1 MYKAVL
7 IDCSG
12 HPSASRADN
21 PFPGKFLV
29 DALAKTIRTSRTSIW
44 TNADDLS
51 GHEMLRF
58 FVDSPYE
65 QAVAIVWVDP
75 DGDYDEANRQ
85 AKAYAKDRP
94 GFPQVIESNDVRHFL
109 WASEKDEDLEVAR
122 YLRGNT
128 KIRASW
134 FNEVNGL
141 RCLADAQ
148 GFAVMADGNGAS
160 RAARAAQAHALAIA
174 YQNALYDIANA
185 ISVAAKTPG
194 PRAEATLSHV
204 SCFMAGNYF
213 GHPVLPN
220 TRELRDFYGLL
231 RDKQNIAEQ
240 FQEAVSQVE
249 RLAQVVRESRRDAER
264 QERIAA
270 QNKKELQKEQQ
281 EIRDRKLTGRLNWLN
296 ALVALAGLAVTG
308 FGVTQI
314 TPDGLDKWWA
324 AWTGTTPVETTTA
337 APAPIPERNT
347 HATKI
352 NAGKEKPH
360 ERRGS

>member
-7 IDCSG
+7 IDCSSC
-12 HPSASRADN
+12 PASRVDK

-29 DALAKTIRTSRTSIW
+29 NALAETIRTSRTSAW

-65 QAVAIVWVDP
+65 QAVAVVWVDP
-75 DGDYDEANRQ
+75 EADYDEANKQ
-85 AKAYAKDRP
+85 AKAYAKDHP
-94 GFPQVIESNDVRHFL
+94 GFPQIIESNDVRHFL
-109 WASEKDEDLEVAR
+109 WASEKDDDLEVAR

-134 FNEVNGL
+134 FTEVNGL

-174 YQNALYDIANA
+174 YQNALYDIANS
-185 ISVAAKTPG
+185 ISMAAKTPG
-194 PRAEATLSHV
+194 PRAEATLSNV
-204 SCFMAGNYF
+204 SCFMAAHYF

-231 RDKQNIAEQ
+231 RDKQSIAEQ

-249 RLAQVVRESRRDAER
+249 RLAQVVRESRRDSER

-270 QNKKELQKEQQ
+270 QDRKELQKELQ
-281 EIRDRKLTGRLNWLN
+281 ETRDRKLAGRLNRLN
-296 ALVALAGLAVTG
+296 VWVALAGLAVTAA
-308 FGVTQI
+308 GVTQI
-314 TPDGLDKWWA
+314 TPEGLGKWWD
-324 AWTGTTPVETTTA
+324 AWTGTKAVETTTA
-337 APAPIPERNT
+337 TPAPLPERGGHT
-347 HATKI
+347 TKI
-352 NAGKEKPH
+352 DASKEKPH
-360 ERRGS
+360 ERGGS

>member
-7 IDCSG
+7 IDCSRCQ
-12 HPSASRADN
+12 ASRVDG

-29 DALAKTIRTSRTSIW
+29 EALVETIRTSRTSAW
-44 TNADDLS
+44 TNADELS
-51 GHEMLRF
+51 GHQMLRF

-75 DGDYDEANRQ
+75 EADYDEANKQ
-85 AKAYAKDRP
+85 AKAYAKDHP
-94 GFPQVIESNDVRHFL
+94 GFPQTIEPNDVRHFL
-109 WASEKDEDLEVAR
+109 WASEKDGDLEVAR

-148 GFAVMADGNGAS
+148 GFAVMADGNGTS
-160 RAARAAQAHALAIA
+160 RAARAAETHALAIA
-174 YQNALYDIANA
+174 YQNALYEIANS
-185 ISVAAKTPG
+185 ISMAAKTPG
-194 PRAEATLSHV
+194 PHAETTLSDV
-204 SCFMAGNYF
+204 SYFMAANYF

-231 RDKQNIAEQ
+231 RDKQSIAEQ

-249 RLAQVVRESRRDAER
+249 RLAQVVRESRRDAEL

-314 TPDGLDKWWA
+314 TPDGLDKWWT
-324 AWTGTTPVETTTA
+324 AWTGTTSVETTTA
-337 APAPIPERNT
+337 APPPMPERNT